1 MKFIAAFTV
10 VCTALLGAETKLGKA
25 LALKEATPIGEI
37 AAHPALY
44 VGKAVQVKGK
54 VTEVC
59 EMMGC
64 WMNLAEDSGGRSL
77 RIKVDDGDIVFPK
90 SAIGKPAIAEGN
102 LVEFKLTR
110 EQAVARARHEAEE
123 QGRKFDPA
131 KVKGPATIYLI
142 QGTGAVLLD

>member
-1 MKFIAAFTV
+1 MKLIAVFTL
-10 VCTALLGAETKLGKA
+10 VCAALPAAETKLGKA
-25 LALKEATPIGEI
+25 LVLKESTPVEEI
-37 AAHPALY
+37 AANPALY

-64 WMNLAEDSGGRSL
+64 WMSLAADSGARSL
-77 RIKVDDGDIVFPK
+77 RIKVNDGDIVFPK
-90 SAIGKPAIAEGN
+90 SAVGRVAIAEGR
-102 LVEFKLTR
+102 LMEIKLTR

-131 KVKGPATIYLI
+131 KVKGPATIYQI